1 MMVEHRFEIMD
12 ITIKNEKIFME
23 NKVISE
29 LDEFVLDF
37 IHVLEQ
43 YTEYVIVSG
52 YVCIL
57 FGRARGTEDI
67 DTLIPSITEKKFSM
81 LYEGLM
87 EKEYFILNPEDE
99 HGLYRMLEDGLG
111 IRIAEKDTII
121 PNIELKFIKDNFDR
135 FSFKNKLEVLFDS
148 LSLFVSPFELQIPYK
163 LYLGSNKDIEDAV
176 YLWDL
181 VKNHVD
187 EALMEE
193 FMETFQVRG
202 DLYGITFR

>member
-12 ITIKNEKIFME
+12 ITIKKEKIFME

-67 DTLIPSITEKKFSM
+67 DILIPSITEKKFSM

-87 EKEYFILNPEDE
+87 KKEYFILNPEDE

-135 FSFKNKLEVLFDS
+135 FSFKNKLEVLFNS
-148 LSLFVSPFELQIPYK
+148 LSLFISPFELQIPYK

-187 EALMEE
+187 EDLLEE

>member
-12 ITIKNEKIFME
+12 ITIKKEKIFME

-43 YTEYVIVSG
+43 YTEYVVVNG

-67 DTLIPSITEKKFSM
+67 DILIPSITEKKFSM

-87 EKEYFILNPEDE
+87 KKEYFILNPEDE
-99 HGLYRMLEDGLG
+99 DGLYRMLEDGLG

-135 FSFKNKLEVLFDS
+135 FSFKNKLEVLFNS
-148 LSLFVSPFELQIPYK
+148 LSLFISPFELQIPYK

-187 EALMEE
+187 EDLLEE
-193 FMETFQVRG
+193 FVETFQVRG